1 LTTFLAE
8 CWISMH
14 DVLFKCI
21 MNFKNVLWK
30 KKQKENKSTQSS
42 SFEKKNVSTVVT
54 EMETNRLESRA
65 QILCDV

>member
-1 LTTFLAE
+1 
-8 CWISMH
+8 
-14 DVLFKCI
+14 